1 METNKEFKTW
11 FRSFSN
17 NGKGFYI
24 FSKIERMMGMYWLN
38 ITENVLLLKLWF
50 FKIRYF
56 LSSKY
61 KVIMLF
67 VDPVIRII
75 KILA

>member
-38 ITENVLLLKLWF
+38 IWLNRKCIIIEIMIFQN
-50 FKIRYF
+50 
-56 LSSKY
+56 
-61 KVIMLF
+61 KVGVFSL
-67 VDPVIRII
+67 VQV
-75 KILA
+75 